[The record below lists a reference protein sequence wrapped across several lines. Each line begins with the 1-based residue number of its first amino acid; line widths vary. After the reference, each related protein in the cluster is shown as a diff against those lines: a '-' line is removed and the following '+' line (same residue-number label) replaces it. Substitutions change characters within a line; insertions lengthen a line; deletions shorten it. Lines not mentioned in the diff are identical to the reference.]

1 MKKLIVIIGPTASKK
16 TTLAHQLALN
26 INGEIINGD
35 VFQMYRDINAGV
47 NKPNEQQLQE
57 VNYHLLNQLN
67 VLENYSIFNYQKD
80 FELTYRTIDKK
91 NKPVILCGGSHLYL
105 DAIIKGYDL
114 SNSEIQ
120 KYYEIV
126 DKWSDDQLIKY
137 LQKYDPISLQKTL
150 NNFHRM
156 KRAVAYLKTNNN
168 QPKYKLEQQNN
179 KPKYNT
185 LVIMTDKAR
194 EELYNDINHRFD
206 SFFKNNAWIHEVKEL
221 INQYG
226 ENIINSQ
233 AFKAIGYR
241 EIAQHLINKCSL
253 DLEKIKTKTRH
264 LAKHQLTWCN
274 NKFNNKIMFNY
285 ENDNFEALLTK
296 VKKFLYD

>member
-1 MKKLIVIIGPTASKK
+1 MKKLIVVIGPTASKK

-47 NKPNEQQLQE
+47 NKPNKQQLQE
-57 VNYHLLNQLN
+57 VNYHLINQLN

-91 NKPVILCGGSHLYL
+91 HKPVILCGGSHLYL

-114 SNSEIQ
+114 SNAKIQ
-120 KYYEIV
+120 QYYEIV
-126 DKWSDDQLIKY
+126 DKWSENELIQY
-137 LQKYDPISLQKTL
+137 LQKYDPVSLQKTR

-156 KRAVAYLKTNNN
+156 KRAVAYLKANNN
-168 QPKYKLEQQNN
+168 QPKQELEQQNN
-179 KPKYNT
+179 KPQYNT
-185 LVIMTDKAR
+185 LVIMTYKSR
-194 EELYNDINHRFD
+194 EALYNDINNRFD
-206 SFFKNNAWIHEVKEL
+206 SFFKNNAWIGEVKEL

-226 ENIINSQ
+226 ENIIHSQ

-241 EIAQHLINKCSL
+241 EIAQHLIDKCSL

-296 VKKFLYD
+296 VKEFLYD

>member
-80 FELTYRTIDKK
+80 FELTYITIDKK

-156 KRAVAYLKTNNN
+156 KRAVAYLKANNN

-179 KPKYNT
+179 KPKYNI
-185 LVIMTDKAR
+185 LVIMTNKAR

>member
-156 KRAVAYLKTNNN
+156 KRAVAYLKANNN

-221 INQYG
+221 IN
-226 ENIINSQ
+226 
-233 AFKAIGYR
+233 AIGYR

>member
-80 FELTYRTIDKK
+80 FELTYDTIEKK

-156 KRAVAYLKTNNN
+156 KRAVAYLKANNN

-185 LVIMTDKAR
+185 LVIMTNKAR

-296 VKKFLYD
+296 VKEFLYD

>member
-16 TTLAHQLALN
+16 TTLAHRLALN

-156 KRAVAYLKTNNN
+156 KRAVAYLKANNN

-185 LVIMTDKAR
+185 LVIMTNKAR

>member
-156 KRAVAYLKTNNN
+156 KRAVAYLKANNN

-274 NKFNNKIMFNY
+274 NKFNNKIMFKY

-296 VKKFLYD
+296 VKEFLYD

>member
-47 NKPNEQQLQE
+47 NKPNEKQLQE

-126 DKWSDDQLIKY
+126 DK
-137 LQKYDPISLQKTL
+137 
-150 NNFHRM
+150 
-156 KRAVAYLKTNNN
+156 
-168 QPKYKLEQQNN
+168 
-179 KPKYNT
+179 
-185 LVIMTDKAR
+185 
-194 EELYNDINHRFD
+194 
-206 SFFKNNAWIHEVKEL
+206 
-221 INQYG
+221 
-226 ENIINSQ
+226 
-233 AFKAIGYR
+233 
-241 EIAQHLINKCSL
+241 
-253 DLEKIKTKTRH
+253 
-264 LAKHQLTWCN
+264 
-274 NKFNNKIMFNY
+274 
-285 ENDNFEALLTK
+285 
-296 VKKFLYD
+296 